1 MVFLVIQWG
10 FLSLHLINIESGHGN
25 IKVYCSVKK
34 RAEIHVTGI
43 VQGVGFRPF
52 VYNVAESLSLTGFV
66 LNLGDAGVKIVA
78 EGKESDIKDLINR
91 IENGPPSISRIDSMA
106 VDWDSTT
113 DSFVSF
119 EIHKSSVARTEGS
132 VPVLPPD
139 IAMCTDCIDDLTNSE
154 SRWYRYPF
162 TSCAA
167 CGPRF
172 STITDLPYD
181 RPNTTMVDFP
191 LCDTCNT
198 GYTDPVDRRYH
209 AQTTAC
215 EICGPVYRLVN
226 TEGEQIES
234 DNPVQHVAQ
243 LLEDGQIV
251 AIQGIAGTHI
261 ATKTSDSRVIETLRQ
276 RKKRSQRPFAIMAR
290 NLSVLKQILHLTS
303 LEKKLLTS
311 WRRPIVLLQKNVESE
326 IISTKVQDAIAPGLD
341 TIGVMLPYAPTH
353 HLLFQYTDEPALVLT
368 SANPTGLPMYIEPDV
383 VVSELKDIVD
393 YSLIHNRR
401 VYQRADDSVVKFLN
415 KDNPVFIRRAR
426 GYVPDPLTFTD
437 SWKSIKAIG
446 VGSEEKVTTA
456 ILKSGRIY
464 PAQHIGDINRVE
476 SLDFLSE
483 AVDHILH
490 LLDITKLDGVGCD
503 FHPEFL
509 TTEYAEQM
517 SKQQDIPLFRV
528 QHHHAH
534 LASMI
539 VDHKLHHNTSIV
551 CITTDGYGF
560 GQDGSAWGGEI
571 LLGGLKDFKKVGG
584 LKSVDYPGG
593 DLSAVYAARS
603 VIGILYNTM
612 EKDGLLRI
620 VNSVPIGPN
629 TNLTSDILDLLT
641 DSLGRGI
648 NTMSST
654 SAGRFLDAV
663 AMVLDVC
670 SENSYD
676 GECPMKLESIAKPT
690 DLQINSLFKKS
701 RNGLIL
707 DTSNGL
713 MQVLELKE
721 DGVSKHEI
729 AYAAQWYLGDSLA
742 HIACRVAKE
751 NQISHVGFSG
761 GVALNRI
768 ITKAVI
774 DHVHKE
780 KLTPLIHVNVPPG
793 DGGISIGQVAIAGA
807 KLADS

>member
-1 MVFLVIQWG
+1 M
-10 FLSLHLINIESGHGN
+10 
-25 IKVYCSVKK
+25 
-34 RAEIHVTGI
+34 TGI

-52 VYNVAESLSLTGFV
+52 VFNIAGSLSLTGFV
-66 LNLGDAGVKIVA
+66 LNLGDAGVKVIA
-78 EGKESDIKDLINR
+78 EGEESSIRNLISSIKN
-91 IENGPPSISRIDSMA
+91 NPPSISRIDSLT
-106 VDWDSTT
+106 VDWTDVT
-113 DSFVSF
+113 DSFTLF
-119 EIHKSSVARTEGS
+119 EIRKSSVVRTEGS

-139 IAMCTDCIDDLTNSE
+139 IAMCSDCIEDLMNPE

-215 EICGPVYRLVN
+215 EMCGPVYRLVD
-226 TEGEQIES
+226 TKGKHIES
-234 DNPVQHVAQ
+234 DNPVQRVAQ
-243 LLEDGQIV
+243 LLEDNQIV

-261 ATKTSDSRVIETLRQ
+261 ATKTSDSRAIETLRQ
-276 RKKRSQRPFAIMAR
+276 RKKRSQRPFAIMVR
-290 NLSVLKQILHLTS
+290 NISVLKQVVNLTS
-303 LEKKLLTS
+303 SEEKLLVS
-311 WRRPIVLLQKNVESE
+311 WRRPIVLLQKRLESE
-326 IISTKVQDAIAPGLD
+326 LIPSNVQDALAPGLD
-341 TIGVMLPYAPTH
+341 TIGVMLPYAPVH
-353 HLLFQYTDEPALVLT
+353 HLLFQYTNEPALVLT
-368 SANPTGLPMYIEPDV
+368 SANPTGVPMYIEPDV

-401 VYQRADDSVVKFLN
+401 VYQRADDSVVKFLD
-415 KDNPVFIRRAR
+415 KDIPVFIRRAR

-437 SWKSIKAIG
+437 SWKSIKTIG
-446 VGSEEKVTTA
+446 VGPEEKVTA
-456 ILKSGRIY
+456 SVLKSGRIY
-464 PAQHIGDINRVE
+464 PTQHIGDINRVE

-490 LLDITKLDGVGCD
+490 LLDITKLDGVACD
-503 FHPEFL
+503 LHPEFL

-517 SKQQDIPLFRV
+517 SKKQDIPLFRV

-539 VDHKLHHNTSIV
+539 VDHKLHHDTSIV
-551 CITTDGYGF
+551 CITADGYGF
-560 GQDGSAWGGEI
+560 GQDNNAWGGEI
-571 LLGGLKDFKKVGG
+571 LLGDLRNFKKVGG
-584 LKSVDYPGG
+584 FKSVDYPGG

-603 VIGILYNTM
+603 VVGILKNSL
-612 EKDGLLRI
+612 EKDELLQI
-620 VNSVPIGPN
+620 VNSAPIGPN
-629 TNLTSDILDLLT
+629 THLTSDTLDILI
-641 DSLGRGI
+641 DSLGRRI

-663 AMVLDVC
+663 SMVLDVC

-676 GECPMKLESIAKPT
+676 GECPMKLEALAKPT
-690 DLQINSLFKKS
+690 DLRIDPLFKKS
-701 RNGLIL
+701 REGLIL

-713 MQVLELKE
+713 MRVHELKDE
-721 DGVSKHEI
+721 GVNKQEI
-729 AYAAQWYLGDSLA
+729 AYAAQWYLGESLA
-742 HIACRVAKE
+742 DVACRVAKE
-751 NQISHVGFSG
+751 NQIQHVGFSG

-774 DHVHKE
+774 DRVQRE
-780 KLTPLIHVNVPPG
+780 NLTPLIHVNVPPG
-793 DGGISIGQVAIAGA
+793 DGGISIGQVAVAGA
-807 KLADS
+807 KLTDS